1 MRSSEIVLV
10 LKATSDVGEAN
21 IVGVVTTVELESPC
35 SVLVLSDVVNKL
47 ESSGNKASLGSD
59 PDPAKIL
66 VDFSP
71 SLYIFDKPLSMHRH
85 TAMYLLIG
93 YYYS

>member
-21 IVGVVTTVELESPC
+21 IVEVFTSVKKIGVATTVELESPC

-47 ESSGNKASLGSD
+47 ESSGNIASLGSD
-59 PDPAKIL
+59 PDPAKNI
-66 VDFSP
+66 S
-71 SLYIFDKPLSMHRH
+71 
-85 TAMYLLIG
+85 
-93 YYYS
+93 